1 MVWKDL
7 LAVLPGTAAE
17 SAESAAGRV
26 SAKLDELL
34 AAVEAVAVSGEDQAR
49 QALVRLE
56 WRASAFSLAPLDAF
70 VRVVPRAFQERAE
83 ALRERA
89 RETLELIVTQARG
102 GPSELAAVR
111 PAVISL
117 RAELDALTGRIQKE
131 ARRARSLRATVLLV
145 PSLLGAMSAA
155 YLRSD
160 RGLRL
165 VRIEASAPAAA
176 YTAVESSDGVLAPR
190 PDYLDD
196 FMREFS
202 KYYFGHPSQF
212 ESLYYDREKD
222 SRADRSGKQD
232 KDGKQDNESRPDKD
246 RDKDK
251 EASADKDGRADPE
264 DKQLHRRTVQHKLS
278 LRNASH
284 GEVSYLSSVEA
295 VVEATGPAAFPWQR
309 LTVTP
314 HLAARQEE
322 PGRHRSLLVQSDGIG
337 PALELAWSI
346 TAKSGLEV
354 VHATLPLLHRGTAP
368 LFAATAP
375 GVAAQPMQEGA
386 ISPPLY
392 LRVARP
398 SAAPEPA
405 HVIEVKADSGSG
417 ECEPRPADY
426 GFYEEIRTPARLRQL
441 TPTVYD
447 EPWTLELRAAS
458 LKGETE
464 TLRLLGVFDGSEV
477 LYRTQPALLSYD
489 PRCARGSERGGGG
502 GGVPIPDMLDSPLG
516 DLAMLFAHERATAQP
531 RGVDLLTARLG
542 LDLLKVPAGS
552 RVAAADPLDGFLNPQ
567 GVLSVYLTLNMPGS
581 LRYAVTLRVNGQ
593 PAARYSF
600 DGLVPEFLTFEAEG
614 KARAIG
620 RLQKVF
626 GLPTKPQENSH
637 ASLPPKQ

>member
-1 MVWKDL
+1 VVWKDL

-17 SAESAAGRV
+17 TAESAAGRV

-34 AAVEAVAVSGEDQAR
+34 AAVEAVAVSEEAQAR
-49 QALVRLE
+49 QALLRLE

-83 ALRERA
+83 ALRERVQA
-89 RETLELIVTQARG
+89 TLEQLVTLARG

-111 PAVISL
+111 PALLSL
-117 RAELDALTGRIQKE
+117 RRDLDSLAGRIQKE

-176 YTAVESSDGVLAPR
+176 YAAVESSDGVLAPR
-190 PDYLDD
+190 PEYLDE

-202 KYYFGHPSQF
+202 KFYFGHPSQF
-212 ESLYYDREKD
+212 ESIYYDREKD
-222 SRADRSGKQD
+222 SRIDRDGKPDKDSKQD
-232 KDGKQDNESRPDKD
+232 KDGT
-246 RDKDK
+246 RDK
-251 EASADKDGRADPE
+251 EGRADRDSRSDAEGKPVR
-264 DKQLHRRTVQHKLS
+264 RRTVQHKLS

-295 VVEATGPAAFPWQR
+295 VVEATGPAAFPWSR

-314 HLAARQEE
+314 QVAVQQEE
-322 PGRHRSLLVQSDGIG
+322 PARHRSLLVKSDGIG
-337 PALELAWSI
+337 PALELSFSL

-354 VHATLPLLHRGTAP
+354 VRATLPLLHRGTAP
-368 LFAATAP
+368 LLAATAP
-375 GVAAQPMQEGA
+375 GIAAQPLQDGA

-392 LRVARP
+392 LRLARP
-398 SAAPEPA
+398 PAGPAP
-405 HVIEVKADSGSG
+405 HVLEVKADSGSG

-426 GFYEEIRTPARLRQL
+426 GFYEEISTVERLRQL
-441 TPTVYD
+441 TAAVHA
-447 EPWTLELRAAS
+447 EPWTLELRYAS
-458 LKGETE
+458 LKGEPAVV
-464 TLRLLGVFDGSEV
+464 RLDGVFDGSEV
-477 LYRTQPALLSYD
+477 FYRSLPTLLAYD
-489 PRCARGSERGGGG
+489 PRCARGAERGGGG
-502 GGVPIPDMLDSPLG
+502 VGAMPDLLDSPLG
-516 DLAMLFAHERATAQP
+516 DLAMLFVHERATAQP
-531 RGVDLLTARLG
+531 RGIDLLSARLG
-542 LDLLKVPAGS
+542 LDLFKVPAGS

-567 GVLSVYLTLNMPGS
+567 GVLSVYLTMNMPAS

-600 DGLVPEFLTFEAEG
+600 DGLVPEFLTFESEG
-614 KARAIG
+614 PARAIA
-620 RLQKVF
+620 RLRKVF
-626 GLPTKPQENSH
+626 GAAPKPGSQEKSH
-637 ASLPPKQ
+637 APLPSPP

>member
-89 RETLELIVTQARG
+89 RETLELIVTLARG
-102 GPSELAAVR
+102 GPSQLAAVR

-117 RAELDALTGRIQKE
+117 RAELDSLAGRIQKE
-131 ARRARSLRATVLLV
+131 ARRARSMRATVLLV

-176 YTAVESSDGVLAPR
+176 YAAVESSDGVLAPR
-190 PDYLDD
+190 PDYLDG
-196 FMREFS
+196 FMGEFS

-212 ESLYYDREKD
+212 ESLYYDRQKD
-222 SRADRSGKQD
+222 SRPDRKQD
-232 KDGKQDNESRPDKD
+232 KDSKQDKENRQD
-246 RDKDK
+246 RDSRQ
-251 EASADKDGRADPE
+251 EGGADRDGTPDRPPE
-264 DKQLHRRTVQHKLS
+264 RDDKQLHRRTVQHKLS

-314 HLAARQEE
+314 HVVARQEE
-322 PGRHRSLLVQSDGIG
+322 PGRHRSLMVQSDGIG
-337 PALELAWSI
+337 PALELAWSL

-375 GVAAQPMQEGA
+375 GIAAQPMQEGA

-398 SAAPEPA
+398 SGAADPA
-405 HVIEVKADSGSG
+405 RVIEVRADSGSG

-426 GFYEEIRTPARLRQL
+426 GFYEEIRTPERLRQL
-441 TPTVYD
+441 TPAVYN
-447 EPWTLELRAAS
+447 EPWTLELRYES
-458 LKGETE
+458 LKGDTE
-464 TLRLLGVFDGSEV
+464 ALRLSGVFDGSEV
-477 LYRTQPALLSYD
+477 LYRTQPALLSHD
-489 PRCARGSERGGGG
+489 PRCARGGERGGGG
-502 GGVPIPDMLDSPLG
+502 GGPIPDLLVSPLG

-542 LDLLKVPAGS
+542 LDLFKVPAGS

-567 GVLSVYLTLNMPGS
+567 GVLSVYLTMNMPGS

-600 DGLVPEFLTFEAEG
+600 DGLVPEYLTFEAEG
-614 KARAIG
+614 PARATG
-620 RLQKVF
+620 RLRQVF
-626 GLPTKPQENSH
+626 GIAEKPPEKSH
-637 ASLPPKQ
+637 AALPPKP